1 MKPGDKTPY
10 TPIKLLLEDYQ
21 KVIVQIREDEGLR
34 ATLSNVLKREK
45 GWTYRRPYHDD
56 VVHIDFWTDSAKS
69 MFLLTYSHLITKSLK
84 LYNKN
89 TG

>member
-1 MKPGDKTPY
+1 MKPGEKTSL
-10 TPIKLLLEDYQ
+10 TPIKLLLEEYQ
-21 KVIVQIREDEGLR
+21 KVIVQIRDDEGLR

-45 GWTYRRPYHDD
+45 GWTYRRPYYDD
-56 VVHIDFWTDSAKS
+56 VVHIDFWNDSAKS
-69 MFLLTYSHLITKSLK
+69 MFLLTYSHLIPKSLK